1 MAPLINLNYLNLSY
15 NDINDINILIN
26 IPFSNLEKLDLNGNN
41 INDIEPLLKMPITD
55 LKELYI
61 KNNKIENNEFNQNAF
76 EEIKNKY
83 EHISIY

>member
-1 MAPLINLNYLNLSY
+1 
-15 NDINDINILIN
+15 
-26 IPFSNLEKLDLNGNN
+26 
-41 INDIEPLLKMPITD
+41 MPITD